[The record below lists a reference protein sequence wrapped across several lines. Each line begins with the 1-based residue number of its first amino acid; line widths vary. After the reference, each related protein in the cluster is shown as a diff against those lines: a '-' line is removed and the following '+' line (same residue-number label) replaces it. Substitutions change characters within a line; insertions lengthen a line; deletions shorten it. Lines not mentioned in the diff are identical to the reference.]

1 MATLTKSGNQVTVI
15 DGDKTYVVPIDSVI
29 WKSPW
34 NENDIIIDREGN
46 FSSVTNGLTIDWTDI
61 TGISAASRDEM
72 VTALTALFNSTEEA
86 AIGSTTDAPA
96 SSTDAETAAAKSSI
110 SLLKGIKNV
119 LLLIKGL
126 FTDGTQKTQIADPAT
141 HPTIL
146 DIADELDTTDG
157 SVIYRG
163 YKRGASY
170 LVAKQ
175 VISGALI
182 TTTWA
187 IGAWAD
193 RATLTYA

>member
-170 LVAKQ
+170 LVGKQ
-175 VISGALI
+175 VVAGALI
-182 TTTWA
+182 STTWA
-187 IGAWAD
+187 TGAWAD
-193 RATLTYA
+193 RATLIYA